1 MSFESMSIRQK
12 GLLLIEPGT
21 RLRWVGLALLAV
33 VVAIVEAVGALL
45 IFLMLTLLSDDG
57 GLSLPVVG
65 DLSSRFP
72 GASEQRLLF
81 GVLVVSGVFFVLRP
95 LVIISQ
101 VYVQSR
107 TEQSTGAAISVRLYR
122 GYLEMP
128 YEFHLNRNSA
138 ELTRT
143 SYMSVFLVVTGF
155 LQPVTRLVSEGLV
168 VAALLAA
175 VAMTSPLGTALAVLV
190 IGASTLIPLLI
201 IQPKLRRLGALEED
215 GHEKALKVFNQTF
228 DGIRDIRVL
237 GRESFFVGVFS
248 KQRSRLAR
256 VRYRLKAYSE
266 IPRLA
271 IETTVF
277 ALVIV
282 LVAISGVGGE
292 GGELAVLGLF
302 GYAALRLMPSVNKIV
317 AALNRLKSGR
327 ASVDNV
333 VRDLQ
338 LIELESAPDDE
349 SSAEPRIR
357 FETQIELAD
366 VSFAY
371 EGAERTVLQDIDL
384 VIPKGSS
391 FGIVGPT
398 GSGKTTLLDI
408 LLGLLEPTDGV
419 VTVDGID
426 ISSQMRPWRRR
437 LGIVPQTVF
446 LVDDTLRRN
455 VALGIPSTD
464 VDESALE
471 EAVRLAQ
478 LDSFVRGL
486 PDGLDT
492 VVGERGVRISGGE
505 RQRIAIARALYAK
518 PDVLVF
524 DEATSA
530 LDTVTEAALL
540 ESIDR
545 LSGDYTTIT
554 VAHRL
559 ATVKGADQIVLLLGG
574 RVSDIGTYS
583 ELVHRN
589 EVFREMAQ

>member
-1 MSFESMSIRQK
+1 MSIWQK

-33 VVAIVEAVGALL
+33 VVAVVEAVGALL
-45 IFLMLTLLSDDG
+45 IFVMLTLLSDDG
-57 GLSLPVVG
+57 GISLPFVG
-65 DLSSRFP
+65 DLSRRFP
-72 GASEQRLLF
+72 GVSEQRLLV

-95 LVIISQ
+95 LVILSQ
-101 VYVQSR
+101 VYVQGR
-107 TEQSTGAAISVRLYR
+107 MEQSTGAATSVRLYR
-122 GYLEMP
+122 GYLDMP
-128 YEFHLNRNSA
+128 YQFHLKRNSA

-143 SYMSVFLVVTGF
+143 CFMSVFSVVAGF
-155 LQPVTRLVSEGLV
+155 LSPVTKLVSEGLV
-168 VAALLAA
+168 VAALLTA
-175 VAMTSPLGTALAVLV
+175 VAVTSPSGTALAVLV
-190 IGASTLIPLLI
+190 IGASTLFALLI
-201 IQPKLRRLGALEED
+201 VQPRLRRLGTIEENAL
-215 GHEKALKVFNQTF
+215 EKALKVFNQTF

-237 GRESFFVGVFS
+237 GRERFFADAFS

-256 VRYRLKAYSE
+256 VRYRVKVYSE
-266 IPRLA
+266 VPRLA

-282 LVAISGVGGE
+282 LVAITGVSEE
-292 GGELAVLGLF
+292 GGGLAVLGLF
-302 GYAALRLMPSVNKIV
+302 GYAALRVMPSINKMV
-317 AALNRLKSGR
+317 AALNRLKFGR
-327 ASVDNV
+327 ASLDNV
-333 VRDLQ
+333 VRDLW
-338 LIELESAPDDE
+338 LIQLESAPDDDE
-349 SSAEPRIR
+349 SLAKPGVS

-371 EGAERTVLQDIDL
+371 DGAERTVLQDIDL
-384 VIPKGSS
+384 VIPKGISL
-391 FGIVGPT
+391 GIVGPT

-419 VTVDGID
+419 VTVDGVD
-426 ISSQMRPWRRR
+426 INSQMRPWRRR

-455 VALGIPSTD
+455 IALGIPPTE

-478 LDSFVRGL
+478 LDSFVRRL

-505 RQRIAIARALYAK
+505 RQRIAIARALYTK

-530 LDTVTEAALL
+530 LDSVTEAAVL

-545 LSGDYTTIT
+545 LSGDYTIIT

-559 ATVKGADQIVLLLGG
+559 ATVKGADQIVFLLDG

-589 EVFREMAQ
+589 EVFRQMAQ